1 MINIAKICYGYI
13 IIIQKR
19 EFVLDFPNLKFYKSQ
34 VECKRLRSVVDDLR
48 DLMILI
54 KQLRV
59 PMDKY

>member
-19 EFVLDFPNLKFYKSQ
+19 EFVLDFPNLKFYQ
-34 VECKRLRSVVDDLR
+34 VECKRLCSVVDDLR

-54 KQLRV
+54 EQLRV
-59 PMDKY
+59 TMDKY